1 MPRRDDM
8 TSFLQQSVSLFVQR
22 VVSKF
27 QIRPKILGVLEIS
40 IAITMLIL
48 AIWTG
53 FLYLLWSC
61 LISILTGSVTVL
73 AACTRNTCWVRIS
86 QFLNCFNAI
95 AAAISVPFH
104 CLDSDGVT
112 LILLVFCDA
121 LVFIISVIV
130 ASSSCDCCRMKSRHV
145 AVSYIIRDVPYMTDN
160 NIVQPGPFAPD
171 LSPLQHQPKYLPSP
185 LAPPPNYHPYPIHP
199 ANYNPSSSAQ
209 PPNDHPSPSAPPPI
223 YDQSPSVPP
232 PNYDQ
237 SPSVPPPI
245 YDQSPSVP
253 PPNYDQS
260 PSVPPPNYD
269 QSPSV
274 PPPNYDQSPSG
285 PPPIYDQSPSVPPP
299 IYDQSPSVPP
309 PNYDASPPP
318 SYNPCPS
325 ATSVNY

>member
-1 MPRRDDM
+1 MPRRDGV
-8 TSFLQQSVSLFVQR
+8 TSFLQPSMSPFDQR

-27 QIRPKILGVLEIS
+27 LKIRPKILGVLEIS
-40 IAITMLIL
+40 VGITMLIL

-61 LISILTGSVTVL
+61 LISILTGSVTVS

-95 AAAISVPFH
+95 AAAISIPFH

-130 ASSSCDCCRMKSRHV
+130 ASSSCDCCGVKSRNV
-145 AVSYIIRDVPYMTDN
+145 AVSYINQDVPYMTDN
-160 NIVQPGPFAPD
+160 NIVQPGSFASD
-171 LSPLQHQPKYLPSP
+171 LSPLEPPPKYHSSP
-185 LAPPPNYHPYPIHP
+185 LAPPPNYCPYPTHP
-199 ANYNPSSSAQ
+199 ANYNPSSSAP

-232 PNYDQ
+232 PNYDASLS
-237 SPSVPPPI
+237 SPPLSYYPGL
-245 YDQSPSVP
+245 SE
-253 PPNYDQS
+253 
-260 PSVPPPNYD
+260 
-269 QSPSV
+269 
-274 PPPNYDQSPSG
+274 
-285 PPPIYDQSPSVPPP
+285 
-299 IYDQSPSVPP
+299 
-309 PNYDASPPP
+309 PPP

-325 ATSVNY
+325 APSVNY